1 MGHERS
7 RRRRRNVAPVTF
19 LFVDTREAL
28 TELLDVLVSEPRIA
42 LDTEFH
48 RERTYFPRLALVQVA
63 WSDGVAIIDPL
74 AVDIAPITRIF
85 GAENLIVLHAAQQ
98 DMDVLTHA
106 VGSVPKRMFDTQIA
120 AGFLGFSTPSLASL
134 VNAELKISLPKGD
147 RLTDWLRRPLT
158 TGQLSYAASDVE
170 HLLELHDRLRN
181 ELVDRG
187 RLQWCEDACEEL
199 RTRKAGPADPAD
211 AWLKQK
217 DLRGMKPRT
226 RGILASLA
234 EWRERRA
241 MASDI
246 PPRQVLPDLALHGVA
261 QRDPSSVAEL
271 SQARGV
277 DDRHTRGA
285 IGAEILEAVK
295 RGRDRRADLP
305 PSEGEELD
313 RNLRPAITLVSAW
326 ISEVARTNDVDT
338 ALLATRHDIV
348 ALLRRDEGARLSGGW
363 RRDLV
368 GAQIEDLLA
377 GRSGL
382 SFDGH
387 GGLRLIS
394 ASTEVTSAEA

>member
-7 RRRRRNVAPVTF
+7 RRRRRIVTPVTF

-28 TELLDVLVSEPRIA
+28 NELLDVLVSESRIA

-85 GAENLIVLHAAQQ
+85 GDENLIVLHAAQQ

-134 VNAELKISLPKGD
+134 VNAQLKIALPKGD

-158 TGQLSYAASDVE
+158 EGQLSYAASDVE
-170 HLLELHDRLRN
+170 HLLELHERLCA
-181 ELVDRG
+181 ELSERG
-187 RLQWCEDACEEL
+187 RLVWAEDACEEL
-199 RTRKAGPADPAD
+199 RTRKTGPGDPAD

-241 MASDI
+241 MGSDI
-246 PPRQVLPDLALHGVA
+246 PPRQVLPDLALHGIA
-261 QRDPSSVAEL
+261 QRDPSSLGEL
-271 SQARGV
+271 GQARGV
-277 DDRHTRGA
+277 DDRHTRGS
-285 IGAEILEAVK
+285 IGTEILDAVK
-295 RGRDRRADLP
+295 RGRDRKADLP
-305 PSEGEELD
+305 ASDGEELD
-313 RNLRPAITLVSAW
+313 RHLRPAITLVSAW

-348 ALLRRDEGARLSGGW
+348 SLLRRDPGARLASGW
-363 RRDLV
+363 RFDLV
-368 GAQIEDLLA
+368 GLQIEELLA

-382 SFDGH
+382 SFDGR
-387 GGLRLIS
+387 GDRKS
-394 ASTEVTSAEA
+394 VV